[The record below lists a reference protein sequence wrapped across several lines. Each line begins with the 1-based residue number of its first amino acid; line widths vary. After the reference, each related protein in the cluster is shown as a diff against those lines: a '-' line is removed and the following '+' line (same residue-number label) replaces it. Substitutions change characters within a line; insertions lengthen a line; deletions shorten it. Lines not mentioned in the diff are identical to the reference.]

1 MPTDVFNPNLLG
13 GQYTTRAEL
22 EANQQALAN
31 RRAGLEAGFAGGD
44 QWGEGRYGQFMAGA
58 RDRAMSDRDRGLML
72 NPIMGRFDVQDVDLT
87 GVLQGQE
94 RLDLGQLGL
103 YEGQE
108 TLNLGQQ
115 YLGEGQLGLATGQL
129 GLATGQEGLL
139 MNQVNLAE
147 GQTGLMSGQQ
157 VLGEGQQTI
166 GQAVGRGLDLMGQP
180 LEQQPQT
187 LFAGQADLSQGQ
199 QQIGGGVG
207 NFSDFQKAVQAYQQ
221 KAQGERE
228 EGLKTGVSGRD
239 VIGQQVGNV
248 GEQLTGQVRD
258 VGLQANRVAERQANM
273 SNQNYAQRQSIRADQ
288 IANNMGRN
296 FSSPSSQQSLMG
308 PTGPVAIDPRDLVRF
323 GPTGSPV

>member
-1 MPTDVFNPNLLG
+1 
-13 GQYTTRAEL
+13 
-22 EANQQALAN
+22 
-31 RRAGLEAGFAGGD
+31 
-44 QWGEGRYGQFMAGA
+44 
-58 RDRAMSDRDRGLML
+58 
-72 NPIMGRFDVQDVDLT
+72 
-87 GVLQGQE
+87 
-94 RLDLGQLGL
+94 
-103 YEGQE
+103 
-108 TLNLGQQ
+108 
-115 YLGEGQLGLATGQL
+115 
-129 GLATGQEGLL
+129 
-139 MNQVNLAE
+139 MNQVDLAG

-199 QQIGGGVG
+199 QQIGGGVDTLGRDVGSLSG

-273 SNQNYAQRQSIRADQ
+273 SNQNYARRQSIQADQ